1 MNSKLITTLLM
12 IFVLSACSKEPDQN
26 MSKQSDRP
34 TVTAQFEQS
43 DEMIS
48 KYLDQ
53 LDDPNTTLDDK
64 KRIVCIDYP
73 KEYKT
78 NYMPSLLK
86 LNPENYTQAKLLSD
100 LDIALSYYKEKENIE
115 CKSTP
120 S

>member
-1 MNSKLITTLLM
+1 MNSKLVIALSL
-12 IFVLSACSKEPDQN
+12 IFVVTTCSKTPDQN
-26 MSKQSDRP
+26 TSKQTDRP

-64 KRIVCIDYP
+64 KRIVCVDYP
-73 KEYKT
+73 KEYKS

-86 LNPENYTQAKLLSD
+86 LNPENYTEAKLLSD
-100 LDIALSYYKEKENIE
+100 LDIALSYYKEKENIQ
-115 CKSTP
+115 CP
-120 S
+120 

>member
-1 MNSKLITTLLM
+1 MNSKLVIALSL
-12 IFVLSACSKEPDQN
+12 IFVVTACSKTQDQN
-26 MSKQSDRP
+26 TSKQTDRP

-64 KRIVCIDYP
+64 KRIVCVDYP
-73 KEYKT
+73 KEYKS

-86 LNPENYTQAKLLSD
+86 LNPENYTEAKLLSD
-100 LDIALSYYKEKENIE
+100 LDIALSYYKEKENIQ
-115 CKSTP
+115 CP
-120 S
+120 

>member
-1 MNSKLITTLLM
+1 MNSKLVIALSL
-12 IFVLSACSKEPDQN
+12 IFVVTACSKTPDQN
-26 MSKQSDRP
+26 TSKQTDRP

-64 KRIVCIDYP
+64 KRIVCVDYP
-73 KEYKT
+73 KEYKS

-86 LNPENYTQAKLLSD
+86 LNPENYTEAKLLSY
-100 LDIALSYYKEKENIE
+100 LDIALSYYKEKENIQ
-115 CKSTP
+115 CP
-120 S
+120 